1 MSIQIEDVS
10 YIYLEGTPFQQMA
23 LNNVSLTIGDTQI
36 VGIMGKTGSGKS
48 TLLQLLNGLLKPV
61 SGRVLID
68 GMDTRALNKK
78 DLIKLRQKVGLV
90 MQNPEQQIFEITV
103 FNEVGFGPKNVGL
116 DYAEIEQR
124 VEEALLRVGLSY
136 GDFKSRP
143 TNSLSS
149 GEKRRVAIAGILALS
164 PDYLLLDEPTAGLD
178 LDGKV
183 GLLHYLTYLN
193 NQKGTTI
200 VLVSHDLDFLLEI
213 CHKIVILHEGK
224 IWAELD
230 GEAVNTDWLEIEKLG
245 FSLPDYL
252 KLAYMLKEKH
262 WLKSIISKSR
272 QQIIQQVVESVN
284 NRL

>member
-1 MSIQIEDVS
+1 MPIQIEDVS

-23 LNNVSLTIGDTQI
+23 LNDVSLTISDAQI

-48 TLLQLLNGLLKPV
+48 TLLQLLNGLLRPT

-103 FNEVGFGPKNVGL
+103 FEEVGFGPKNADL

-136 GDFKSRP
+136 EDFKSRP

-149 GEKRRVAIAGILALS
+149 GEKRRVAIAGILALG
-164 PDYLLLDEPTAGLD
+164 PEYLLLDEPSAGLD

-193 NQKGTTI
+193 KQKGTTI
-200 VLVSHDLDFLLEI
+200 VLVSHDLDYLLEI
-213 CHKIVILHEGK
+213 CHKIIILHEGK

-230 GEAVNTDWLEIEKLG
+230 GEDGKTDWLEIEKLG

-252 KLAYMLKEKH
+252 KLAYMLKGKH
-262 WLKSIISKSR
+262 WLKGIISKSR

-284 NRL
+284 SRL